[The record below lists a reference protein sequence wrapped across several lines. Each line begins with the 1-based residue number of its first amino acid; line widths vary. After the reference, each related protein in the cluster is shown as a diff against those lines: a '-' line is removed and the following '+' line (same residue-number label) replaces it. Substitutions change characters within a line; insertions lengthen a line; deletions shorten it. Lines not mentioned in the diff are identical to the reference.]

1 MKQRFTTVVW
11 SVIYLLLLLSLLTP
25 FSILTAFL
33 LVLPVAILFTV
44 QNVRSFILHI
54 LPVWLIVGI
63 IHPIY
68 VLMGAYFLIPGLVMG
83 YGYRKRAPAMRVL
96 KMGMSTFLLEMLLLL
111 MIGTAFF
118 QLNLSTYV
126 DEIVKLTTA
135 PLEQMGL
142 DSGIAG
148 QMVWT
153 PEMLDALSE
162 RTMQMI
168 PFALII
174 SSFLMT
180 VITHALA
187 RPILNSMGYSV
198 PALKKA
204 REWKM
209 PRSLIWYYLIVMIMS
224 YASKDSSSGF
234 VDMIVF
240 NAMPLLQ
247 ICFMIQALGFF
258 FYLTHEKKWHPIV
271 PFLAAIPI
279 VFFPPMIILGILDLV
294 FPLRQSISNKK
305 R

>member
-1 MKQRFTTVVW
+1 MKQRWTTVVW
-11 SVIYLLLLLSLLTP
+11 SVIYLILLLSLLSP
-25 FSILTAFL
+25 FSIVTAFL
-33 LVLPVAILFTV
+33 LILPVAILFTAL
-44 QNVRSFILHI
+44 NVKSFILHI
-54 LPVWLIVGI
+54 LPVWLVVGL

-68 VLMGAYFLIPGLVMG
+68 VMLAAYFLIPGLVMG
-83 YGYRKRAPAMRVL
+83 YVYRKRAPAMRVL
-96 KMGMSTFLLEMLLLL
+96 KYGMSAFLLEMLLLL

-118 QLNLSTYV
+118 QLNLSEYV
-126 DEIVKLTTA
+126 DEIVKITTT
-135 PLEQMGL
+135 PLQEMGVN
-142 DSGIAG
+142 SGIAG
-148 QMVWT
+148 QIIWT
-153 PEMLDALSE
+153 PENLEMLSQ
-162 RTMQMI
+162 RTMQMV

-180 VITHALA
+180 VVTHALA

-204 REWKM
+204 RDWRL
-209 PRSLIWYYLIVMIMS
+209 PRSLIWYYLLIWIMS
-224 YASKDSSSGF
+224 AAVKDSDNNF
-234 VDMIVF
+234 IEMIVV

-258 FYLTHEKKWHPIV
+258 FYLTHQKKWHPIV

-279 VFFPPMIILGILDLV
+279 VLFPPMLILGILDLA